1 MSDAA
6 PAKKASSGWY
16 DDPRLPN
23 TKRYWA
29 GDGWTEQRYELRPK
43 GGTKPTPLE
52 AHQRPGGIIVSS
64 FFFALL
70 LGALAGVA
78 YAFDESL
85 GVIALI
91 VAGAVGSIGLQ
102 IGIIAKGVELGI
114 RAARHRAD
122 LDF

>member
-1 MSDAA
+1 MSDEA
-6 PAKKASSGWY
+6 PATKAASGWY
-16 DDPRLPN
+16 DDPKLPN

-29 GDGWTEQRYELRPK
+29 GNHWTEQRYELRPK
-43 GGTKPTPLE
+43 GGTKPGPLDVL
-52 AHQRPGGIIVSS
+52 QRPGGMIVTSA
-64 FFFALL
+64 FFAML
-70 LGALAGVA
+70 LGALASVV
-78 YAFDESL
+78 YAGDESL